1 MLYRKDMMENTK
13 LEDLIISN
21 NKLIYHI
28 ISKYQN
34 YYEIEDLYQAA
45 VIGIIKASKNYCDNT
60 NTKFTTYAYSYILGE
75 VIKYVN
81 DNKKIKMSS
90 EYLKLSKK
98 INEARTIL
106 TQALMKAPS
115 NIELAIF
122 LEIDEKMI
130 DYIDMLNLQMDSLD
144 RIISEDGKNLLLL
157 DTIKDEKSDNS
168 IDTILL
174 YQEISK
180 LDKVEQQLLKERY
193 FYDKTQKETAN
204 SLGMNQVQ
212 VSRNEKKILQKLKN
226 NLCRIA

>member
-1 MLYRKDMMENTK
+1 MMENTK

-106 TQALMKAPS
+106 TQTLMKAPS

>member
-1 MLYRKDMMENTK
+1 MENTK

-106 TQALMKAPS
+106 TQTLMKAPS

-157 DTIKDEKSDNS
+157 DTIKDKKSDNS

>member
-1 MLYRKDMMENTK
+1 MENTK

-106 TQALMKAPS
+106 TQTLMKAPS

>member
-106 TQALMKAPS
+106 TQTLMKAPS

>member
-106 TQALMKAPS
+106 TQTLMKAPS

-157 DTIKDEKSDNS
+157 DTIKDKKSDNS